1 MQIMCTS
8 LQTDNHASTGS
19 TSSVK
24 FLQPNALL
32 RVHTLTFKKI
42 PGLSR
47 IPRTFLQDAVA
58 AQQYSNVKTNELLTQ
73 NIQYGSTIH
82 GRIAEHS
89 SQVDKKVLGLPLS
102 HIFQYSLSPCFS
114 KQEPKLSTMPIVY
127 FEPQVNFRTLQDLKL

>member
-8 LQTDNHASTGS
+8 LQTDNHGSTGS
-19 TSSVK
+19 TSSVNFFTAK
-24 FLQPNALL
+24 CSSQGSHSYFQQ
-32 RVHTLTFKKI
+32 I

-73 NIQYGSTIH
+73 NIHCGSTIH
-82 GRIAEHS
+82 GCIVEHS
-89 SQVDKKVLGLPLS
+89 SEVDNKVLGLPLS

-127 FEPQVNFRTLQDLKL
+127 YEP